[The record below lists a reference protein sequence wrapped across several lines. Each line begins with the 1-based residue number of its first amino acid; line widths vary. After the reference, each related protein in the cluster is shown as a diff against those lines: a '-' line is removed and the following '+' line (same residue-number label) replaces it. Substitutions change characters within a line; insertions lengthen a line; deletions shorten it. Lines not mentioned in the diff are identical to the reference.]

1 MEMPDRVREIGN
13 RIVEWWKHF
22 TRKQQMIIA
31 SSALVVILAIA
42 ILSFVLT
49 RPEMVMIKQC
59 ETATE
64 AASVQTL
71 LDDAGIKF

>member
-59 ETATE
+59 
-64 AASVQTL
+64 
-71 LDDAGIKF
+71 